1 MSTRPWILRP
11 GLLRPGAFAPP
22 GDKSITHRAI
32 LLAGLATGE
41 STIRGGN
48 PGGDA
53 DSSLAAMRALGAHA
67 ERRTNGEIHVR
78 GTGGVLRE
86 PAGPIDCG
94 NSGTTLRLLAG
105 IVAGAPIQAIL
116 TGDDSLRRRPVDRV
130 IRPLRAMGAH
140 LRAADGDRLPPLEIR
155 GGGLRATE
163 FPDASPSA
171 QVATCILLAALA
183 ARGRTS
189 VRTAPGVRDHTVHA
203 LRAFGIDVEHATGSD
218 GGGTL
223 ALTGPQTPRG
233 AVIDVPGDPSA
244 AAFFLAAA
252 AATPGV
258 RIEARGLNLNPA
270 RLGLLDSLREMGAV
284 VEITPRGD
292 AAGEPAGDV
301 AVTGPDF
308 LRAADV
314 PPARIPAMVDEVPAW
329 AVAAAA
335 ARGTSRLAGA
345 GELRVKESDRLKAL
359 ATNLGSLGIAAAES
373 PEGLAITG
381 GRPGGG
387 AVRAHGDHRIAMA
400 FALLATF
407 ADGPVEVDDAGAVAT
422 SFPGFESTFRALGG
436 ALELT
441 AGVPAPDLRNP
452 SR

>member
-1 MSTRPWILRP
+1 MITRPWILRP

-32 LLAGLATGE
+32 LLAGLAAGD
-41 STIRGGN
+41 SVIRGGN
-48 PGGDA
+48 PGADA
-53 DSSLAAMRALGAHA
+53 DSSLAAMRALGAA
-67 ERRTNGEIHVR
+67 GERRADGTLHVR
-78 GTGGVLRE
+78 GTAGVLRE

-105 IVAGAPIQAIL
+105 IVAGAPIQATL

-140 LRAADGDRLPPLEIR
+140 LRAEDGDRLPPLEIR
-155 GGGLRATE
+155 GGGLRATA
-163 FPDASPSA
+163 FPDATPSA
-171 QVATCILLAALA
+171 QVASCILFAALS

-203 LRAFGIDVEHATGSD
+203 LRAFGIEVEQGIAED
-218 GGGTL
+218 GGAVL

-233 AVIDVPGDPSA
+233 ASIDVPGDPSA

-258 RIEARGLNLNPA
+258 RIEARGMNLNPA
-270 RLGLLDSLREMGAV
+270 RLGLLDSLREMGAAV
-284 VEITPRGD
+284 AVTPRGE
-292 AAGEPAGDV
+292 AAGEPVGDV
-301 AVTGPDF
+301 AGTGPDA
-308 LRAADV
+308 LQAADV
-314 PPARIPAMVDEVPAW
+314 PAARIPAMVDEVPAW
-329 AVAAAA
+329 AIAAAA

-345 GELRVKESDRLKAL
+345 GELRVKESDRLKTL
-359 ATNLGSLGIAAAES
+359 AGNLAALGIAAE
-373 PEGLAITG
+373 EREDGLAITG
-381 GRPGGG
+381 GRPRGG

-407 ADGPVEVDDAGAVAT
+407 AEGPVEVDDAGAVAT

-436 ALELT
+436 TLDLP
-441 AGVPAPDLRNP
+441 AGRSMESPR
-452 SR
+452 